1 MPDFDTVMKTD
12 KEKLIIYQAFPRLL
26 TNDNATCAK
35 AGTFEQNGCGKLE
48 DISTTLLNS
57 IKDLGINALWL
68 TGVIEHATK
77 TAFPEAGIPADNP
90 YVVKGEAGSPYAI
103 KDYYDVAPALAKDP
117 AKRREEFRNLVE
129 RTHKAGL
136 KLIIDF
142 VPNHTAR
149 QYHSDC
155 APEGTEDFGANDD
168 STYFF
173 RPENNY
179 YYITNQ
185 RFSPS
190 IPLGEGDAEYIEFP
204 AKATGNDCFNAFP
217 SATDWFE
224 TVKLNY
230 GHDYGDGSE
239 HFEPVPSTW
248 QKMVRILKHWASLG
262 VDGFR
267 CDMVFMVPLPFWH
280 WAIAEVKREYPEVF
294 FIGEIYDIGLYR
306 PFIDYGDF
314 DYLYDKVGLYDTLVG
329 IETMNYSTARLTGC
343 WQAVEGLGGKMLNFL
358 ENHDEVRY
366 ASDAYGRTP
375 ATVLPALVVSSMFST
390 GPFMLYY
397 GQELGER
404 GEEDEGYA
412 GHNHRTTI
420 FDYWS
425 LATLRRWNNSGIWD
439 DEALTKQERWLRG
452 IYRKVLRLCN
462 EAEAVREGAFFDL
475 MYVNLSHAGFDPHR
489 EFAFLRHTQKQKLLI
504 LANFGDGDR
513 VSEVVIPKAAFDA
526 AGLPEGSVKATD
538 LITGETQRIELL
550 PDRGTKVA
558 VKRRSAVVLELMI
571 PE

>member
-1 MPDFDTVMKTD
+1 MN
-12 KEKLIIYQAFPRLL
+12 KEKLIIYQAFPRIL
-26 TNDNATCAK
+26 TNNNATCARG
-35 AGTFEQNGCGKLE
+35 GTFEQNGCGKLA
-48 DISTTLLNS
+48 DISSELLNS
-57 IKDLGINALWL
+57 LKNMGINALWL

-77 TAFPEAGIPADNP
+77 TAFTEAGVPADNP

-103 KDYYDVAPALAKDP
+103 KDYYDVAPALARNP
-117 AKRREEFRNLVE
+117 QKRREEFSQLVQ
-129 RTHKAGL
+129 RTHKMGL
-136 KLIIDF
+136 KLILDF

-149 QYHSDC
+149 RYHSDC
-155 APEGTEDFGANDD
+155 APEGVDDFGEKDD
-168 STYFF
+168 STWCF

-179 YYITNQ
+179 YYVTNQ

-190 IPLGEGDAEYIEFP
+190 IPLGEGTDSYVEFP

-230 GHDYGDGSE
+230 GHDYGDASD
-239 HFEPVPSTW
+239 HFDPVPPTW
-248 QKMVRILKHWASLG
+248 HMMLRILKHWASLG

-280 WAIAEVKREYPEVF
+280 WAIAEVKRDYPDIF

-306 PFIDYGDF
+306 PFINYGGF

-343 WQAVEGLGGKMLNFL
+343 WQAVEGLGSKMLNFL

-366 ASDAYGRTP
+366 ASDAYAGTP

-397 GQELGER
+397 AQELGER

-425 LATLRRWNNSGIWD
+425 LATLRRWNNGGKWNE
-439 DEALTKQERWLRG
+439 EALTQQERWLRN
-452 IYRKVLRLCN
+452 IYSKVLRLCN
-462 EAEAVREGAFFDL
+462 EAEAIREGGFFDL
-475 MYVNLSHAGFDPHR
+475 MYVNLSHPGFDPHR
-489 EFAFLRHTQKQKLLI
+489 EFAFLRHTEKQKLMI
-504 LANFGDGDR
+504 LANFSDR
-513 VSEVVIPKAAFDA
+513 DQVSNIVIPQAAFDA
-526 AGLPEGSVKATD
+526 AGLPQGKVKAKD
-538 LITGETQRIELL
+538 LLIGEAQQLELH
-550 PDRGTKVA
+550 PDRETKVA
-558 VKRRSAVVLELMI
+558 VKRQSAVVLELMI